1 MLWLEVE
8 EVMVVVGTPLVEL
21 FMVWGSVNAN
31 GTRNGSVDEV
41 Q

>member
-1 MLWLEVE
+1 MLWLDAED
-8 EVMVVVGTPLVEL
+8 VMVVGTPLVEL

-41 Q
+41 E